1 MVTPSKLAQDLTET
15 SRFINFKD
23 PQMRSLILSLGTRTL
38 ALFGSMVFSYFL
50 IRYALKHLDPTH
62 EEKKR
67 QKELAEIIS
76 KKMNLP
82 KSLVNNFNEYEMCL
96 LADLIN
102 PIDIKVTWQ
111 DIGGLDDI
119 IDNVRQTVIY
129 PLQHPELFS
138 QSKLLTTPK
147 GVLLYGPPGCGKTML
162 AKAIAREAGANFIN
176 LQVTSLL
183 DKWYGE
189 SQKRTAAIFSLAK
202 KLQPT
207 IIFIDEID
215 SFMRTRQND
224 DHECTR
230 MVKTQFM
237 TLWDG
242 LETDD
247 ADPTSNRILIIGATN
262 RAQDLDAAILRR
274 MPTRYH
280 IQSPNINQRIKIFE
294 LVLNNENLDA
304 DVDLEELAQQTTNY
318 TGSDINEICRQAAM
332 QRIVEICN
340 KYSTTTTTTNEEDHL
355 SQLRPITRADFLE
368 ALKQV
373 RESHQHHHAFNR
385 LTLD

>member
-138 QSKLLTTPK
+138 QSKLLTT
-147 GVLLYGPPGCGKTML
+147 
-162 AKAIAREAGANFIN
+162 
-176 LQVTSLL
+176 
-183 DKWYGE
+183 
-189 SQKRTAAIFSLAK
+189 
-202 KLQPT
+202 
-207 IIFIDEID
+207 
-215 SFMRTRQND
+215 
-224 DHECTR
+224 
-230 MVKTQFM
+230 
-237 TLWDG
+237 
-242 LETDD
+242 
-247 ADPTSNRILIIGATN
+247 
-262 RAQDLDAAILRR
+262 
-274 MPTRYH
+274 
-280 IQSPNINQRIKIFE
+280 
-294 LVLNNENLDA
+294 
-304 DVDLEELAQQTTNY
+304 
-318 TGSDINEICRQAAM
+318 
-332 QRIVEICN
+332 
-340 KYSTTTTTTNEEDHL
+340 
-355 SQLRPITRADFLE
+355 
-368 ALKQV
+368 
-373 RESHQHHHAFNR
+373 
-385 LTLD
+385 

>member
-1 MVTPSKLAQDLTET
+1 MAFPSKLAEI
-15 SRFINFKD
+15 SRTINLKD
-23 PQMRSLILSLGTRTL
+23 PQVRSLLLSLGTRAI
-38 ALFGSMVFSYFL
+38 ALIGSLVFSYFL
-50 IRYALKHLDPTH
+50 MRYAIKHLDPTH
-62 EEKKR
+62 EEKQR

-82 KSLVNNFNEYEMCL
+82 KAIVNNFNEYEMCL

-102 PIDIKVTWQ
+102 PNDIKITWQ

-119 IDNVRQTVIY
+119 IDNIRQTVIY
-129 PLQHPELFS
+129 PLQHPELFN

-176 LQVTSLL
+176 LQVSIKMKKNVFVYIYFSLKVTSLL

-207 IIFIDEID
+207 IIFLDEID

-230 MVKTQFM
+230 MV
-237 TLWDG
+237 
-242 LETDD
+242 
-247 ADPTSNRILIIGATN
+247 
-262 RAQDLDAAILRR
+262 
-274 MPTRYH
+274 Y
-280 IQSPNINQRIKIFE
+280 
-294 LVLNNENLDA
+294 
-304 DVDLEELAQQTTNY
+304 
-318 TGSDINEICRQAAM
+318 
-332 QRIVEICN
+332 N
-340 KYSTTTTTTNEEDHL
+340 KRF
-355 SQLRPITRADFLE
+355 Q
-368 ALKQV
+368 
-373 RESHQHHHAFNR
+373 
-385 LTLD
+385 

>member
-1 MVTPSKLAQDLTET
+1 MVFPSKLANDLTGT
-15 SRFINFKD
+15 SRALNLQD
-23 PQMRSLILSLGTRTL
+23 PNVRSLMLSLGTRAL
-38 ALFGSMVFSYFL
+38 ALFGSMVCSYFL

-62 EEKKR
+62 EEKQR
-67 QKELAEIIS
+67 QKELADIIS

-82 KSLVNNFNEYEMCL
+82 KELVNNFNEYEMCL
-96 LADLIN
+96 LTDLIN
-102 PIDIKVTWQ
+102 PADIKITWQ
-111 DIGGLDDI
+111 DIGGLDHI
-119 IDNVRQTVIY
+119 IDNIRQTVIY
-129 PLQHPELFS
+129 PLQHPELFQ
-138 QSKLLTTPK
+138 QSKLLKSPK

-162 AKAIAREAGANFIN
+162 AKAIAKEAGASFIN

-189 SQKRTAAIFSLAK
+189 SQKRTAAIFSLAR

-247 ADPTSNRILIIGATN
+247 SDPTMNRILIIGATN

-274 MPTRYH
+274 LPTRYH
-280 IQSPNINQRIKIFE
+280 VPLPDLSQRINIFQLILSSE
-294 LVLNNENLDA
+294 QLDV
-304 DVDLEELAQQTTNY
+304 DVDLEQLAQQTMNY

-332 QRIVEICN
+332 QRIVELCHQEI
-340 KYSTTTTTTNEEDHL
+340 TNETNAIA
-355 SQLRPITRADFLE
+355 QLRPIRQADFLE
-368 ALKQV
+368 AFRKV
-373 RESHQHHHAFNR
+373 RDSHQHHHYQATEKI
-385 LTLD
+385 TLD

>member
-1 MVTPSKLAQDLTET
+1 MVLPSKLAQDLTET
-15 SRFINFKD
+15 SRVLNLKD
-23 PQMRSLILSLGTRTL
+23 PHVRSMLLSLGTRTL
-38 ALFGSMVFSYFL
+38 ALVGSMVFSYLL
-50 IRYALKHLDPTH
+50 IRYAMKHLDPTH

-67 QKELAEIIS
+67 QKELAEMIS

-82 KSLVNNFNEYEMCL
+82 KAIVNNFNEYEMCV

-102 PIDIKVTWQ
+102 PVDIKVTWQ
-111 DIGGLDDI
+111 DIGGLDEI
-119 IDNVRQTVIY
+119 IDNIRQTVIY

-138 QSKLLTTPK
+138 RSKLLTSPK

-189 SQKRTAAIFSLAK
+189 SQKRTAAIFSLAR

-247 ADPTSNRILIIGATN
+247 GDPTLNRILIIGATN

-280 IQSPNINQRIKIFE
+280 IQSPNIIQRVKIFE
-294 LVLNNENLDA
+294 LILSNEDLDT
-304 DVDLEELAQQTTNY
+304 DVDLEELAKQTSNY

-332 QRIVEICN
+332 QRIVELCN
-340 KYSTTTTTTNEEDHL
+340 NRSTTNDNEEHL

-368 ALKQV
+368 ALRKV
-373 RESHQHHHAFNR
+373 HDSHHQQQQHSFNR

>member
-1 MVTPSKLAQDLTET
+1 MVLPSKLAQDLTET
-15 SRFINFKD
+15 SRIIDLKD
-23 PQMRSLILSLGTRTL
+23 PQIRSLLLSLGTRAL
-38 ALFGSMVFSYFL
+38 ALVGSMVCSYFL

-76 KKMNLP
+76 QKMNLP
-82 KSLVNNFNEYEMCL
+82 KELVNNFNEYEMCL
-96 LADLIN
+96 LTDLIN
-102 PIDIKVTWQ
+102 PVDIKVTWQ
-111 DIGGLDDI
+111 DIGGLDEI

-129 PLQHPELFS
+129 PLQHPELFN

-176 LQVTSLL
+176 LQVRFNEKNFFSNIRVSFKVTSLL

-230 MVKTQFM
+230 MV
-237 TLWDG
+237 
-242 LETDD
+242 
-247 ADPTSNRILIIGATN
+247 
-262 RAQDLDAAILRR
+262 
-274 MPTRYH
+274 
-280 IQSPNINQRIKIFE
+280 
-294 LVLNNENLDA
+294 
-304 DVDLEELAQQTTNY
+304 
-318 TGSDINEICRQAAM
+318 
-332 QRIVEICN
+332 
-340 KYSTTTTTTNEEDHL
+340 
-355 SQLRPITRADFLE
+355 
-368 ALKQV
+368 
-373 RESHQHHHAFNR
+373 
-385 LTLD
+385 

>member
-1 MVTPSKLAQDLTET
+1 MALPSKLARDLTET
-15 SRFINFKD
+15 SRAINFKD
-23 PQMRSLILSLGTRTL
+23 PQIRSLMLSLGTRAL
-38 ALFGSMVFSYFL
+38 ALVGSMVFSYFL
-50 IRYALKHLDPTH
+50 IRYALKHIDPTH
-62 EEKKR
+62 EEKKQ
-67 QKELAEIIS
+67 QKQLAEIIS
-76 KKMNLP
+76 QKMNLP
-82 KSLVNNFNEYEMCL
+82 KAIVNSFNEYEMCL
-96 LADLIN
+96 LTDLIN

-129 PLQHPELFS
+129 PLQHPELFN

-202 KLQPT
+202 KLQPA

-247 ADPTSNRILIIGATN
+247 GDPTSNRILIIGATN

-280 IQSPNINQRIKIFE
+280 IPLPNSNQRLKIFQ
-294 LVLNNENLDA
+294 LVLSNEQLHA
-304 DVDLEELAQQTTNY
+304 DVDLEQLAQQTTNS

-332 QRIVEICN
+332 QRIVELCN
-340 KYSTTTTTTNEEDHL
+340 QQTTTDEENAL
-355 SQLRPITRADFLE
+355 SELRPIIQADFLE
-368 ALKQV
+368 ALRKV
-373 RESHQHHHAFNR
+373 RENHQHQQVFNR
-385 LTLD
+385 LALD

>member
-1 MVTPSKLAQDLTET
+1 MVLPSKFARDLTESSYRT
-15 SRFINFKD
+15 INFKD
-23 PQMRSLILSLGTRTL
+23 PEVRALLLSLGARAL
-38 ALFGSMVFSYFL
+38 ALVGSMVFSYFL
-50 IRYALKHLDPTH
+50 IRYAIKSMDPTH
-62 EEKKR
+62 EEKQR

-96 LADLIN
+96 LTDLIN
-102 PIDIKVTWQ
+102 PNDIKVTWQ
-111 DIGGLDDI
+111 DIGGLDEI

-189 SQKRTAAIFSLAK
+189 SQKRTAAIFSLAR

-215 SFMRTRQND
+215 SFMRTRQTD

-247 ADPTSNRILIIGATN
+247 SDPLSNRVLIIGATN

-280 IQSPNINQRIKIFE
+280 ISLPNLNQRMRIFE
-294 LVLNNENLDA
+294 LILSDEQLEK
-304 DVDLEELAQQTTNY
+304 DVDLEQLAQQTTNY

-332 QRIVEICN
+332 QRIVELCHQQL
-340 KYSTTTTTTNEEDHL
+340 TTNAEESL
-355 SQLRPITRADFLE
+355 SQLRAIKQADFIE
-368 ALKQV
+368 AIKKV
-373 RESHQHHHAFNR
+373 RDSHQHQQSFNK
-385 LTLD
+385 LFLD